1 MDAKHVI
8 MKSADHCRSE
18 KKFKNHLETSENKDR
33 KIQNL
38 WAAAKVVLRARL

>member
-8 MKSADHCRSE
+8 MQSMDHYRS
-18 KKFKNHLETSENKDR
+18 KKEFKKHLETSENKDR

-38 WAAAKVVLRARL
+38 WDAAKVVLRGR